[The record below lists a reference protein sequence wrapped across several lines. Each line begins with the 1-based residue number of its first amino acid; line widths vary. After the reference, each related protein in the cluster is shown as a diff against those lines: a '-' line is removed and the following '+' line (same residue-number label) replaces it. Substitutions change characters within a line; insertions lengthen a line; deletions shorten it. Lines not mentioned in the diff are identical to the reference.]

1 MSPLTPSSK
10 PALANRQGRRMPQ
23 VENEMDKLAPH
34 HNEVVAANKIVRPGS
49 DVLLPFSP
57 FHSDAPRGIMYLT

>member
-1 MSPLTPSSK
+1 
-10 PALANRQGRRMPQ
+10 MPQ

-57 FHSDAPRGIMYLT
+57 FHNDAPRGIMYLT